1 MLPIT
6 ILALLG
12 ISMLMMGDN
21 DTPEVEDDPDDETG
35 AYALESGQTV
45 VGTDGDDVFNLVE
58 DTRYEDGPLS
68 ISAGAGN
75 DSIDLLPYDAN
86 RVDIDAGEGDDF
98 IRFRG
103 DGLSTID
110 AGAGDDE
117 VVIFDGAA
125 TVYGGEGRDVIT
137 SDSANRD
144 HSEFYGGAG
153 DDVLYGDEM
162 NSFGLFGGEGDD
174 VLMTSQHANA
184 GSGYWA
190 QADGGEGD
198 DRLIHAAQPQY
209 DGLSAMRL
217 AGGEGND
224 SFEISFTEALEIPSE
239 NDDSTLPIVSEFV
252 VIEDFEVGVD
262 QLQIDAMI
270 SDDDYTV
277 TSAQLVED
285 TDAGETTLT
294 VTYDHDTD
302 PSREMVITLNATDV
316 TWDDITFVGDNV
328 PPVLVPV

>member
-86 RVDIDAGEGDDF
+86 RVDIDAGEGDDSV
-98 IRFRG
+98 RFRG

-153 DDVLYGDEM
+153 DDVL
-162 NSFGLFGGEGDD
+162 
-174 VLMTSQHANA
+174 MTSQHANA

-217 AGGEGND
+217 TGGEGK
-224 SFEISFTEALEIPSE
+224 TAL
-239 NDDSTLPIVSEFV
+239 
-252 VIEDFEVGVD
+252 
-262 QLQIDAMI
+262 
-270 SDDDYTV
+270 
-277 TSAQLVED
+277 
-285 TDAGETTLT
+285 
-294 VTYDHDTD
+294 
-302 PSREMVITLNATDV
+302 R
-316 TWDDITFVGDNV
+316 
-328 PPVLVPV
+328 